1 MMLLFSLPGA
11 YWGTNFGANKYF
23 LALFSSVWLAC
34 GFTSKEPIS
43 TRTLSVAGFQHY
55 NPFFGCM
62 KQKNDNRQQQE
73 QTDNKNDLPNAQY
86 ISVRLKFVVAA
97 GWLLPC
103 TRRAHNHC
111 SRLRPRVKPHPETSL
126 SGSSYILYLENTLWT
141 QQSAKLCSLWIH
153 RRADLVL
160 HIPPPVQEGASCCWF
175 SPSRK
180 KDLGL
185 LHMGPFASFRV
196 FIAIIRCT
204 ESRAKPTILFY
215 VLKEVNNI

>member
-1 MMLLFSLPGA
+1 MYKAKKKKITDSSR
-11 YWGTNFGANKYF
+11 NK
-23 LALFSSVWLAC
+23 L
-34 GFTSKEPIS
+34 I
-43 TRTLSVAGFQHY
+43 TRTICLTPNTFQS
-55 NPFFGCM
+55 GWS
-62 KQKNDNRQQQE
+62 
-73 QTDNKNDLPNAQY
+73 LW
-86 ISVRLKFVVAA
+86 
-97 GWLLPC
+97 WLLDGCYHVPGVP
-103 TRRAHNHC
+103 HNHC

-160 HIPPPVQEGASCCWF
+160 HIPLPVQEGASCCWF